1 MRGVHADAM
10 PVEIVQ
16 FCWQYN
22 LDRLQKLPE
31 LAGSEAKLCMA
42 GDKPYVTDNS
52 NYIVDL
58 YFQQPIKDA
67 KAAADAISK
76 LTGGTDSDPFLH
88 PIPWAWDPVNRL

>member
-1 MRGVHADAM
+1 MQMRC
-10 PVEIVQ
+10 Q
-16 FCWQYN
+16 W
-22 LDRLQKLPE
+22 RLCNS
-31 LAGSEAKLCMA
+31 AGSTIWTGCRSCQNWLGRRPKLRMA

-88 PIPWAWDPVNRL
+88 TIPWA